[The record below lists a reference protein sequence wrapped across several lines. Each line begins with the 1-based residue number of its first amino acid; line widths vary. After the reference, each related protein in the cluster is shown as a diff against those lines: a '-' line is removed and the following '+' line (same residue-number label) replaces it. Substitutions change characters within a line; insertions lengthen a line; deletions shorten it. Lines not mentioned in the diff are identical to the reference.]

1 MFHNVSSTY
10 SLKCPKR
17 IDGVM
22 VSVIASITMDRRF
35 EYTVQV
41 KLKTIK
47 LESVASSL
55 STQHQ
60 WERAKTGWLGI
71 RIMCTSRATC
81 LPADCCLSELAL

>member
-10 SLKCPKR
+10 SLKCSKR

-22 VSVIASITMDRRF
+22 VSVITSSTMDRRF

-41 KLKTIK
+41 KLKTIT
-47 LESVASSL
+47 LVCVASSL

-71 RIMCTSRATC
+71 RIMCASGATC